1 MLNIDNNVLFIF
13 TFRNIFIKHAKENIF
28 VSSSRKLISLSS
40 SLSLLTISPPSLS
53 RSYPRGCLSS
63 SFSTVWSTY
72 SNTRWSL
79 FFLLNTS
86 IKLTKFGCFS
96 CCKVMNIMI
105 ISEFVCNIQYF
116 IIRWHIC
123 QSFNVSSKS
132 NNNEKK

>member
-40 SLSLLTISPPSLS
+40 FSLSSLSLLPLSLS

-96 CCKVMNIMI
+96 CCKVMK
-105 ISEFVCNIQYF
+105 YHDY
-116 IIRWHIC
+116 IRIC
-123 QSFNVSSKS
+123 LQRTVLYHPMAHLSIFQCIK
-132 NNNEKK
+132 